1 MEFTGR
7 RDVISTR
14 NFHTRRDIYIYYKGS
29 ISLVYSHG
37 RIYYKSNS
45 IQDDFS
51 LFELFFALIKPYVTY
66 TGILV
71 VFGDGFTYTVHLP
84 RI

>member
-1 MEFTGR
+1 MLLFFTTNMAA
-7 RDVISTR
+7 VTSYQPEISTLAL
-14 NFHTRRDIYIYYKGS
+14 TKAQ
-29 ISLVYSHG
+29 SLVYSHG
-37 RIYYKSNS
+37 RIYYKSDS

-51 LFELFFALIKPYVTY
+51 LFKLFFALIKPYVTY

-71 VFGDGFTYTVHLP
+71 VSGDGFTYTVHLP